1 MRIVLIN
8 LERASDRRA
17 AMSREFDAAG
27 LRYEIKTAI
36 DGRRLTPDQ
45 LACVDW
51 ESRRR
56 LGLRPQDNGSIACW
70 LTHREVLR
78 DLATNGPD
86 MMAVFEDDAR
96 LTPRLAKVLSVL
108 ETKPFDFDLVSLY
121 RGRPRRPFIPCVSL
135 TDDHWAGRV
144 RYSDTGAVGYVITRP
159 AARHFLET
167 TPKMVLALDPALL
180 RFWVSGLNTFYVD
193 PPVVH
198 HGGAHDS
205 QIEPDRRAARAERG
219 AAPATILWRR
229 AVAGTRRAVKKRL
242 AFRHLLRGKIG
253 VTRWSQETLL
263 HRDRIAP

>member
-17 AMSREFDAAG
+17 AMAREFDTAG

-36 DGRRLTPDQ
+36 DARRLTPDQ

-51 ESRRR
+51 ENRRR

-78 DLATNGPD
+78 DLAANGPD

-96 LTPRLAKVLSVL
+96 FTPHLAKVLSVL

-121 RGRPRRPFIPCVSL
+121 REGYKPFIPCVSL

-144 RYSDTGAVGYVITRP
+144 RHSENGTVGYVITRL

-167 TPKMVLALDPALL
+167 TPKMLTPIDHDLL

-193 PPVVH
+193 PPVVRH
-198 HGGAHDS
+198 SSAYGS
-205 QIEPDRRAARAERG
+205 QITEFRRAASTKRG
-219 AAPATILWRR
+219 AAPPLILWRR
-229 AVAGTRRAVKKRL
+229 AVDDIRRSVKKRL
-242 AFRHLLRGKIG
+242 VFRRLLRGEIG
-253 VTRWSQETLL
+253 VTRW
-263 HRDRIAP
+263 P